1 LTSQS
6 LTGAEYYAFQVG
18 CTRRKKV
25 SHYLKKIGILT
36 SLYVYFAPLPLSI
49 NFEARAYCRNVVVY
63 IATQYYPAAD
73 MASNADI
80 KLIYVPAAEMLTDNF
95 TIPQPTLTLWK
106 QCTVMGL
113 IRIGL
118 GNGLGNGYDMH

>member
-1 LTSQS
+1 
-6 LTGAEYYAFQVG
+6 
-18 CTRRKKV
+18 
-25 SHYLKKIGILT
+25 
-36 SLYVYFAPLPLSI
+36 
-49 NFEARAYCRNVVVY
+49 
-63 IATQYYPAAD
+63 

-95 TIPQPTLTLWK
+95 TIPQPMLTLWK